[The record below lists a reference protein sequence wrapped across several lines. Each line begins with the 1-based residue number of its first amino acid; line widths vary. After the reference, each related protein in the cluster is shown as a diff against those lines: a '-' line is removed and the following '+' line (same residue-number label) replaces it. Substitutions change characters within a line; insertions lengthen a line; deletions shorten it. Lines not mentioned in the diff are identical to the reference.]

1 MRSDLQQIVNLT
13 DATLRPDHA
22 RTLEAVL
29 YPKERV
35 IAIWSV
41 PLMTATCLC
50 MTSNRLIV
58 VDGRKGDSVRV
69 LDRDT
74 DIQLSV
80 NQSLGGFRA
89 EFVAASGV
97 VVVKTLQ
104 KAEVPFL
111 MSFMAAGERDP
122 AFLKPDPDAAP
133 QEVWKA
139 IDAAADYMEM
149 LSWILDRNGMLE
161 EFQDI
166 VLDDDLQLIDD
177 HILRFFVVRDLAI
190 GLALINQAS
199 TRLARAFYD
208 ATVEWFLSAAD
219 QPGYMT
225 QLAGAMEVNA
235 NKNMVQELRGA
246 IFTLF
251 EELADHIAS
260 TDLHS
265 LRVSRSAA
273 FASLYRIF
281 GFPVPVEDATPMAPA
296 DEAVREPVPKA
307 QDLVARLET
316 LIQMRSA
323 GSLTEDEFKAAKS
336 HLLQ

>member
-13 DATLRPDHA
+13 AATLRPDHA

-29 YPKERV
+29 NPRERV

-80 NQSLGGFRA
+80 VQSIGGFRA
-89 EFVAASGV
+89 EFIAASGV
-97 VVVKTLQ
+97 MVVKTIL

-111 MSFMAAGERDP
+111 MSFMAAGQRDP

-133 QEVWKA
+133 QEVWAA
-139 IDAAADYMEM
+139 IDAAADYMET
-149 LSWILDRNGMLE
+149 LSQILDRNGLLE
-161 EFQDI
+161 EFKDI
-166 VLDDDLQLIDD
+166 VLDDDTQLVED
-177 HILRFFVVRDLAI
+177 HILRFFVVRDLAL
-190 GLALINQAS
+190 GLALSNKAS

-208 ATVEWFLSAAD
+208 ATVEWFLSGAD
-219 QPGYMT
+219 EPGYMA
-225 QLAGAMEVNA
+225 QLTSAMEVDA
-235 NKNMVQELRGA
+235 NQELLRESRGA
-246 IFTLF
+246 IFTLLGRL
-251 EELADHIAS
+251 EGHIAP
-260 TDLHS
+260 TELHA

-281 GFPVPVEDATPMAPA
+281 GLPIPVEDATPLAPV
-296 DEAVREPVPKA
+296 DETVNGPVQKA
-307 QDLVARLET
+307 RDLVARLET
-316 LIQMRSA
+316 LIQMRTM
-323 GSLTEDEFKAAKS
+323 GSLTEDEFAAAKN